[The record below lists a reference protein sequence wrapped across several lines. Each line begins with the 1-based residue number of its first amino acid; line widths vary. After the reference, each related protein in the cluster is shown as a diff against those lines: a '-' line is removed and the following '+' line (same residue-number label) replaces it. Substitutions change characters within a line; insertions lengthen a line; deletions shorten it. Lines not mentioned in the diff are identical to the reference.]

1 MGMREKTY
9 PEIMRSTLSLF
20 LLQIKALSIHNL
32 LCFDLL
38 DVPTVESLTHALQFL
53 HALQAVDDET
63 NLTKE
68 GMKMAQ
74 FPTEPSISKILLSS
88 LHYDT
93 TCTDAILSI
102 AASMHVKSLILS
114 RLSSKRQLHHDSN
127 IRDYVDE
134 TGDHITH
141 AQIVRLEKRLTLSE
155 SECDYRYINY
165 RALQKTKSI
174 KQQLSKFLKR
184 FGYKKV
190 FTDTKVPIPLNDNIH
205 IRKVMISGFFQQ
217 VAKLGNDGNY
227 YAVRGSSLQTKV
239 QISSESIFAQYGK
252 TSKYI
257 LFCDTYNGHK
267 GLIETRFVSAIDG
280 IWLREIVPHYW
291 S

>member
-102 AASMHVKSLILS
+102 AASMHVKTLILPRIS
-114 RLSSKRQLHHDSN
+114 
-127 IRDYVDE
+127 
-134 TGDHITH
+134 TH
-141 AQIVRLEKRLTLSE
+141 KEDQTTIIKFF
-155 SECDYRYINY
+155 
-165 RALQKTKSI
+165 KTFWI
-174 KQQLSKFLKR
+174 
-184 FGYKKV
+184 
-190 FTDTKVPIPLNDNIH
+190 
-205 IRKVMISGFFQQ
+205 
-217 VAKLGNDGNY
+217 
-227 YAVRGSSLQTKV
+227 
-239 QISSESIFAQYGK
+239 
-252 TSKYI
+252 
-257 LFCDTYNGHK
+257 
-267 GLIETRFVSAIDG
+267 
-280 IWLREIVPHYW
+280 
-291 S
+291 